1 MASSRW
7 KRFAFFEKNALSLPS
22 EVLEDLIPVG
32 EGTSS
37 GSRSSRRSGNSSS
50 EETSSDRV
58 NLVVTTGALPLE
70 SKPSAAQLGSIGSI
84 GGNNNAFKD
93 DHDIALND
101 MWGSVTACNP
111 MESLDAAGYPGIPN
125 VATNLHLPSQAQA
138 FQDDSNVVS
147 SGSAIDGLVLAFVTS
162 RDTNRVHCFDIS
174 VRCNNKNKES
184 SKDGKAKISKSGKKN
199 GDLEDL
205 DGWRGYLAPMK
216 GKQQDILTNDVGEP
230 TGGAVS
236 SGTSEKAEEGIVGI
250 ATCRTTSGHKPIHMA
265 CITASNLVVCIDPH
279 LHLSWYVSSLL
290 HCYSIL

>member
-37 GSRSSRRSGNSSS
+37 KSRSSRRSSTSSS
-50 EETSSDRV
+50 EESSNDRV
-58 NLVVTTGALPLE
+58 NLVVTTAALPLE
-70 SKPSAAQLGSIGSI
+70 SKPTAAQLGSIGGI
-84 GGNNNAFKD
+84 GGNSNAFQD
-93 DHDIALND
+93 DQAVALND

-111 MESLDAAGYPGIPN
+111 MENFTDASGYPGIPN

-184 SKDGKAKISKSGKKN
+184 EKDGSGAANAGKSGKKN
-199 GDLEDL
+199 SDLEDL

-216 GKQQDILTNDVGEP
+216 GKQQDVFPTDVGVGDEP
-230 TGGAVS
+230 IAGTTTTGS
-236 SGTSEKAEEGIVGI
+236 SGKPDEGIVGI
-250 ATCRTTSGHKPIHMA
+250 ATCRTTSGHRPMHMA
-265 CITASNLVVCIDPH
+265 CITASNLVVCVDPH
-279 LHLSWYVSSLL
+279 LHLSW
-290 HCYSIL
+290 